1 MDNVLN
7 SPSLHNST
15 STGDY
20 KLCSYSLL
28 GSNFNFI
35 HLKFIIGNMIFII
48 LHPLQFYPFKI
59 FNWECDIYYIATN
72 IVRYFPILSNQFE
85 NLNNKAWRIFNMF
98 MQTEL
103 VKYTRQTYLTKPP

>member
-1 MDNVLN
+1 MDSLYLMISQMVHDITNGSLSGSSGMDNVLN

-35 HLKFIIGNMIFII
+35 HLKF
-48 LHPLQFYPFKI
+48 
-59 FNWECDIYYIATN
+59 EA
-72 IVRYFPILSNQFE
+72 E
-85 NLNNKAWRIFNMF
+85 NTMHWA
-98 MQTEL
+98 
-103 VKYTRQTYLTKPP
+103 